1 MQCVVVLSCRCVPMC
16 ELAVDYIMQ
25 AAASRGCQ
33 VKIRDINDNC
43 PILAV
48 DSFSLVTDP
57 ALQEDPLIELNV
69 TDADSTV
76 NAEIIYVRTSYVDE

>member
-1 MQCVVVLSCRCVPMC
+1 MLSCGCVLTC
-16 ELAVDYIMQ
+16 ELAIDRTIQ
-25 AAASRGCQ
+25 AAASCGCQ

-69 TDADSTV
+69 TDADATV

>member
-1 MQCVVVLSCRCVPMC
+1 M
-16 ELAVDYIMQ
+16 
-25 AAASRGCQ
+25 
-33 VKIRDINDNC
+33 KIRDINDNC

-48 DSFSLVTDP
+48 DAFSLVTDP